1 LIDKSP
7 PEAACDR
14 PPEQPADAP
23 WPPLD
28 PRRVSDAAAELAA
41 QVDEPALRA
50 QLHGL
55 ATAIGC
61 LPAQQRV
68 HADRDELRRALELAL
83 RADEEDLVI
92 AAARRLAAYDRS
104 VAQAVDWSAV
114 SGG

>member
-1 LIDKSP
+1 
-7 PEAACDR
+7 
-14 PPEQPADAP
+14 
-23 WPPLD
+23 
-28 PRRVSDAAAELAA
+28 VSAAAAGLAA

-61 LPAQQRV
+61 LPAQEQP
-68 HADRDELRRALELAL
+68 HADRDGLRRALARAL
-83 RADEEDLVI
+83 DAGDERGVI